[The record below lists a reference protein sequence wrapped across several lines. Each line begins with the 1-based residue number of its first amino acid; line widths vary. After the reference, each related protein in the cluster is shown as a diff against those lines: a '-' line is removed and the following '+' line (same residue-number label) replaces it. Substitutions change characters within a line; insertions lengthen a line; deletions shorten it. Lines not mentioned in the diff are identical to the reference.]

1 MNLKYATYTPIH
13 CTLHVQYLHTCMVDQ
28 CAVPENINTPPPR
41 ERDFPGGWEILLKT
55 KKFKEM

>member
-28 CAVPENINTPPPR
+28 CAVPENINTPPT
-41 ERDFPGGWEILLKT
+41 EGIFLGGG
-55 KKFKEM
+55 KF